1 MLALLSFYDLINGTI
16 WEYEHTSS
24 LLRPYLAMDAMLLNW
39 SVSDVNV
46 AFRFVVIAVNLKG
59 LLRQQMDGHRSAGE
73 RIQNNDVVQLV
84 FGQLLHAQPCITQQ
98 NILLTAL
105 QDAICAALSFTD
117 NEKAMCTNFE
127 VSEFF

>member
-1 MLALLSFYDLINGTI
+1 LLALLSFYDLINGTI

-46 AFRFVVIAVNLKG
+46 NVAFRFVVIAVNLKG

-73 RIQNNDVVQLV
+73 RTHKL
-84 FGQLLHAQPCITQQ
+84 
-98 NILLTAL
+98 
-105 QDAICAALSFTD
+105 
-117 NEKAMCTNFE
+117 
-127 VSEFF
+127 